1 MYGSAAS
8 LLRLVFE
15 AYIRGLW
22 LAYCATDSD
31 LARFR
36 KDLPVT
42 DIHDMV
48 KRVARVHCGAQMFL
62 DAKNQTWE
70 ALNSFTHCGARQL
83 ERYVSYML
91 SRTGQT
97 YDDREIVE
105 ILEYANTVALHS
117 VLGMACVLGDSALEK
132 DCAARTTDYVTGAG
146 KDTENGLGE
155 KHLTC
160 IMKLA

>member
-36 KDLPVT
+36 KDLAVT

-48 KRVARVHCGAQMFL
+48 KRVARV
-62 DAKNQTWE
+62 
-70 ALNSFTHCGARQL
+70 
-83 ERYVSYML
+83 L

-132 DCAARTTDYVTGAG
+132 DCAARTTDYVTGLERIRKTDSG
-146 KDTENGLGE
+146 RS
-155 KHLTC
+155 
-160 IMKLA
+160 I